1 MLNVD
6 FYELFVREKCIDLV
20 IDRFYRNTVWNTNV
34 EWMISE
40 VFKSVKILVIIT
52 QEKIILSFYAHFDF
66 DFGQKLIGYFLRLT
80 VYSQPMRFSQ

>member
-6 FYELFVREKCIDLV
+6 FYELFVRENCIDLV

-40 VFKSVKILVIIT
+40 VFKSVKILVNLT
-52 QEKIILSFYAHFDF
+52 QEKIVLSFDVHFAF
-66 DFGQKLIGYFLRLT
+66 EHQFLDKN
-80 VYSQPMRFSQ
+80 